1 LSACAAEKA
10 AREVAEMGEL
20 SDETQGPPTT
30 LSLRKSTPSRTRR
43 GRARGPLMLLALAA
57 ILIAGLAAPA
67 VAAPPPLAAFPAG
80 LDPNSM
86 LLPPPA
92 EGGRVKTSV
101 ALHVLNLSSIDEVT
115 ERFQLTGYLLAQ
127 WRDPRLTY
135 QPVGPNDKYR
145 MLATDSVWRPQ
156 LVIINVV
163 TPRQTYETTLR
174 VEPDGLVSYVERFD
188 ALMTSTF
195 HLKSFPFDA
204 QKLEVIVHPF
214 TDQQRSVAF
223 VPDLLPVW
231 TATEFSTYSS
241 LESWHFRSL
250 TFELGTAASQFG
262 KHAVAEA
269 RFEITVQRRYGFYL
283 WKVFLPLLLMVV
295 VSWSVFWFDPPE
307 VSSQVQIA
315 VTTILTIIAFALA
328 ISLTLPRVPYLT
340 FADAFFLTCYI
351 FAFVAM
357 VELTAVHIAYRNE
370 RRKTAVR
377 IRHTARWLVPAAFVV
392 INSILIVHFLA

>member
-1 LSACAAEKA
+1 MA
-10 AREVAEMGEL
+10 
-20 SDETQGPPTT
+20 Q
-30 LSLRKSTPSRTRR
+30 RT
-43 GRARGPLMLLALAA
+43 GARGSLVLLGLVAVLIGSLATA
-57 ILIAGLAAPA
+57 SDA
-67 VAAPPPLAAFPAG
+67 AAPPPLAAFPAA
-80 LDPNSM
+80 LDPNAM

-92 EGGRVKTSV
+92 GGGPVKVSV

-135 QPVGPNDKYR
+135 QPSGPADKFR
-145 MLATDSVWRPQ
+145 ALSPDSVWRPE

-163 TPRQTYETTLR
+163 APRSTYERSLR
-174 VEPDGLVSYVERFD
+174 VEPDGLMSYAERFD
-188 ALMTSTF
+188 AVLTSTF
-195 HLKSFPFDA
+195 RLKSFPFDA

-214 TDQQRSVAF
+214 TDQQQSVTF
-223 VPDLLPVW
+223 VPNQLPVW
-231 TATEFSTYSS
+231 TAAEFKSYSS
-241 LESWHFRSL
+241 LESWHFKSL
-250 TFELGTAASQFG
+250 TFKIRSAASQFG
-262 KHAVAEA
+262 EHSIAEA
-269 RFEITVQRRYGFYL
+269 RFEIAVERRYGFYL

-357 VELTAVHIAYRNE
+357 LELTAVHIAYRNE
-370 RRKTAVR
+370 RRKLAMQ
-377 IRHTARWLVPAAFVV
+377 IRRTARWLVPASFAV
-392 INSILIVHFLA
+392 INSTLIVHFLT

>member
-1 LSACAAEKA
+1 
-10 AREVAEMGEL
+10 MGEN
-20 SDETQGPPTT
+20 SEETQGLATAS
-30 LSLRKSTPSRTRR
+30 SLGGLARAKPA
-43 GRARGPLMLLALAA
+43 RARDALAMLALAA
-57 ILIAGLAAPA
+57 LLIGSLAASA
-67 VAAPPPLAAFPAG
+67 AAAPLPFAAFPAG

-86 LLPPPA
+86 LLPPPTD
-92 EGGRVKTSV
+92 GGRVKVTV
-101 ALHVLNLSSIDEVT
+101 ALHVLNLSSISEVT

-135 QPVGPNDKYR
+135 QPTGSNDKYR
-145 MLATDSVWRPQ
+145 ALAPNSVWRPQ

-163 TPRQTYETTLR
+163 EPRQTYETSLR
-174 VEPDGLVSYVERFD
+174 VEPDGTMSYVERFD
-188 ALMTSTF
+188 ALATSTF

-214 TDQQRSVAF
+214 TDQQQSIDFVASQ
-223 VPDLLPVW
+223 LPVW
-231 TATEFSTYSS
+231 TATEFNTYSS
-241 LESWHFRSL
+241 LESWRFMSL
-250 TFELGTAASQFG
+250 TFALGTAASQFG
-262 KHAVAEA
+262 EHAVAED
-269 RFEITVQRRYGFYL
+269 RFEIAVERRYGFYL
-283 WKVFLPLLLMVV
+283 WKVFLPLLLMVI

-307 VSSQVQIA
+307 VSSQVTIA

-351 FAFVAM
+351 FAFVTM

-370 RRKTAVR
+370 RRKVAAR

-392 INSILIVHFLA
+392 INSILIVHFLT